1 MSETRKVQLNYP
13 LDRISEPVITRLV
26 TDYDL
31 SPNLIRA
38 DVEAGK
44 GGWMVAELTG
54 ETEVIDRAVEWVR
67 ALGVGVTEAP

>member
-1 MSETRKVQLNYP
+1 MQLNYP
-13 LDRISEPVITRLV
+13 LDRLSEPVITRLV

-44 GGWMVAELTG
+44 GGWIVTELTG
-54 ETEVIDRAVEWVR
+54 ETMTIDRAVEWIR
-67 ALGVGVTEAP
+67 GQGVGVTEAP

>member
-13 LDRISEPVITRLV
+13 LDRLSEPVITRLV

-44 GGWMVAELTG
+44 GGWIVTELTG
-54 ETEVIDRAVEWVR
+54 ETMTIDRAVEWIR
-67 ALGVGVTEAP
+67 GQGVGVTEAP